1 MSDPVKVLVFP
12 PSLSS
17 WRVMI
22 ALEEVRC
29 PYTVETVD
37 LFQWEHLMP
46 EHLRLSP
53 LGSVPVMV
61 TVQGEPLVGEKM
73 LQAVQEMGEGRGM
86 VKPFPEGELGKNII
100 RREKYRISLKVLI
113 CSDS

>member
-1 MSDPVKVLVFP
+1 MSDCVKVLVYP

-17 WRVMI
+17 MRVMI
-22 ALEEVRC
+22 ALEEERC
-29 PYTVETVD
+29 PYSVETVD
-37 LFQWEHLMP
+37 LFQWEHLRP

-73 LQAVQEMGEGRGM
+73 LQAVQEMVEGRGM
-86 VKPFPEGELGKNII
+86 VKLFPDGELGKKIVINK
-100 RREKYRISLKVLI
+100 KYNK
-113 CSDS
+113 

>member
-1 MSDPVKVLVFP
+1 MVFP

-17 WRVMI
+17 MRVMI

-29 PYTVETVD
+29 PYTLETVD
-37 LFQWEHLMP
+37 LFQWEHLRP

-61 TVQGEPLVGEKM
+61 TVQQGEPLVGEKM
-73 LQAVQEMGEGRGM
+73 LQAVQEMGEVRGV
-86 VKPFPEGELGKNII
+86 VKLFPDGEMGKKIVIN
-100 RREKYRISLKVLI
+100 KK
-113 CSDS
+113 